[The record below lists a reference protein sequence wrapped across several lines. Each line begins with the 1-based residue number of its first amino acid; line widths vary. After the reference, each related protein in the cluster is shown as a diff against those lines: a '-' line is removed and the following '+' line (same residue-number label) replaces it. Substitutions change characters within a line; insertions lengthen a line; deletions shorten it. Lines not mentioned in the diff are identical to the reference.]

1 MKDKTTEEKILIAAF
16 EEFRTEGYS
25 GARMRTIADK
35 AKINKGLLHYY
46 FKTKDKLFEKIFS
59 FAVQQIQ
66 SSLRE
71 IFQLEISVNEKLERI
86 IDVYF
91 ETMKRN
97 PELPRFVINEI
108 NKNPKNFLNKNINP
122 LTKAAVAEFIES
134 LQQELDRK
142 NIVDIK
148 AEQIMINLFSM
159 VIFPFVGKPI
169 IQLMFNFND
178 KDFDKII
185 NERKIIIKNTILG
198 YLKN

>member
-1 MKDKTTEEKILIAAF
+1 MKEKNTEEKILLAAF
-16 EEFRTEGYS
+16 EEFRAEGYS
-25 GARMRTIADK
+25 GARMRSIAEK

-66 SSLRE
+66 SNLRE
-71 IFQLEISVNEKLERI
+71 IFQLEISVSEKLEKV
-86 IDVYF
+86 IDIYF
-91 ETMKRN
+91 ETMKSN

-108 NKNPKNFLNKNINP
+108 NKNPKKFLNKNVNP
-122 LTKAAVAEFIES
+122 LTKTAVSEFIET
-134 LQQELDRK
+134 LQLELDNKKIK
-142 NIVDIK
+142 NIK

-169 IQLMFNFND
+169 IQIMFNFDEN
-178 KDFDKII
+178 DFDNAI